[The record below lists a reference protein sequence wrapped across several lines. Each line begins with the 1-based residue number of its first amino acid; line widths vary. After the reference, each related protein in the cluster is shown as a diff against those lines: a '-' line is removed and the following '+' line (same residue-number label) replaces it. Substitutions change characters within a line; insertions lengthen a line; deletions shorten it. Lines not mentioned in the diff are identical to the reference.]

1 MKCLLLLLTVL
12 FSIQSYAADEG
23 DWWLQR
29 QIQIGDGKNQYGK
42 KVYGKAARTVIESV
56 PIDNGTREEVRQ
68 LIKRSIAV
76 DKPTAS
82 KVGVPMLKRVQAY
95 AKSPGA
101 AFLGTLVV
109 TELLEA
115 IGWVMEDGTYVKR
128 ISEEDI
134 PTNQYEYKSPPVD
147 GYVFEW
153 RRTATQ
159 ALADYKSTSG
169 QVIDTIGTQ
178 SIIVS
183 ANVSGNSPNYFVQA
197 RLKYVRPNGQVIYE
211 FDYNSEMPKRP
222 TEDPPP
228 ETKTVPLTPELL
240 GAAMLGAGYQD
251 PDPTFDNSKVNT
263 GDYTG
268 VKEIYE
274 HDPSGIGNERAKD
287 MDDKLKNAKPTDDGK
302 SSYIGDPKYD
312 DRPLEDNDDNSDRS
326 WNDDGDTATGET
338 KPDVDP
344 EGNPTGGSSISLQFP
359 LFCSWASKMCQWYD
373 DWKSSDKV
381 YKDHMTKTE
390 EHQTEEKS
398 FWESV
403 QEWFDWTKEP
413 VDEEPDSEQEE
424 PDTQG
429 IFDRTFDTAF
439 SLSKECPPDIPYN
452 FETKYFSGSFNLNM
466 NWLCIIFTVLG
477 YPLVFSSHCIGL
489 WILYEAVIQRQ
500 IKW

>member
-1 MKCLLLLLTVL
+1 MFLRFFFILLPLVFLNV
-12 FSIQSYAADEG
+12 SHAADDG

-29 QIQIGDGKNQYGK
+29 QIQIEKNQNEYAK
-42 KVYGKAARTVIESV
+42 KVYGTSARMVREQV
-56 PIDNGTREEVRQ
+56 PIPNSTSTEVRD
-68 LIKRSIAV
+68 LMRRSIAV
-76 DKPTAS
+76 DKPTPS

-101 AFLGTLVV
+101 AFLGTIAV

-128 ISEEDI
+128 ISDEDI

-240 GAAMLGAGYQD
+240 GAAMLGAGYKD

-302 SSYIGDPKYD
+302 PSYIGDPKYD

-326 WNDDGDTATGET
+326 WNEDGDTATGET
-338 KPDVDP
+338 KPDVDS
-344 EGNPTGGSSISLQFP
+344 EGNPTGGSSLSLQFP

-381 YKDHMTKTE
+381 YKEHM
-390 EHQTEEKS
+390 TEEKS
-398 FWESV
+398 FWDKV
-403 QEWFDWTKEP
+403 KEWFDWSKNEDGLP
-413 VDEEPDSEQEE
+413 DRDDSELTVEPQFEE
-424 PDTQG
+424 KKVDINWNP
-429 IFDRTFDTAF
+429 
-439 SLSKECPPDIPYN
+439 ECPAPK
-452 FETKYFSGSFNLNM
+452 FETVTLHGYTAQVKVQDFSFLCSLD
-466 NWLCIIFTVLG
+466 WLIKPFTIGFASILSIFIIFG
-477 YPLVFSSHCIGL
+477 F
-489 WILYEAVIQRQ
+489 QRGTE
-500 IKW
+500 